1 MADVENLVCLKTI
14 KTTVMINVGE
24 LLVIVSN
31 L

>member
-1 MADVENLVCLKTI
+1 MADVENLVCLKAI

-24 LLVIVSN
+24 LVVIVSN